1 MRLKLL
7 VPLLAA
13 AAGLLALPVLL
24 RDQLP
29 PPGASARAAELPDP
43 ALDPGRR
50 PGTARTAILAGGCF
64 WGLEAIFEEIR
75 GVSRV
80 QTGYAGGSEATAD
93 YTQVSTGRTGH
104 AEGIRITYDP
114 AQVSYGELLK
124 VFFAVAHDPT
134 QLNRQGPDVGEQYRS
149 AIFTTDPELQEMART
164 YIRQLDATG
173 SFSGP
178 IVTRI
183 EASDTFFPAKPYHQD
198 FVRRNPRHPY
208 VVIHDL
214 PKLEQFRASFPELL
228 R

>member
-1 MRLKLL
+1 MRPKLL
-7 VPLLAA
+7 LPLLAA
-13 AAGLLALPVLL
+13 AAGLLALPVL
-24 RDQLP
+24 RHNPLP

-43 ALDPGRR
+43 ALDPGRQ
-50 PGTARTAILAGGCF
+50 PGAERTALLAGGCF

-80 QTGYAGGSEATAD
+80 QTGYAGGSRETAN
-93 YTQVSTGRTGH
+93 YTQVSTGRSGH

-114 AQVSYGELLK
+114 AEVSYGELLK

-149 AIFTTDPELQEMART
+149 AIFTADPQLQQLARA
-164 YIRQLDATG
+164 YIEQLGASG
-173 SFSGP
+173 SFAQP
-178 IVTRI
+178 IVTTI
-183 EASDTFFPAKPYHQD
+183 EASDSFFPAEPYHQD

-214 PKLEQFRASFPELL
+214 PKLQQFRSSFPELL
-228 R
+228 K

>member
-1 MRLKLL
+1 MSLKLL
-7 VPLLAA
+7 IPLLAA
-13 AAGLLALPVLL
+13 AAGLLTLPVLL

-29 PPGASARAAELPDP
+29 PTAATARAAELPDP
-43 ALDPGRR
+43 ALDPGRQ
-50 PGTARTAILAGGCF
+50 PGAERTAILAGGCF

-93 YTQVSTGRTGH
+93 YTQVSSGRTGH
-104 AEGIRITYDP
+104 AEGIRITFDP

-124 VFFAVAHDPT
+124 VFFGVAHDPT

-173 SFSGP
+173 TFSRP

-183 EASDTFFPAKPYHQD
+183 EASDTFFPAEPYHQD

-214 PKLEQFRASFPELL
+214 PKLKQFRSSFPELL